1 MEKIYMTLDC
11 EFDEFGLVRE
21 LALILFDR
29 NKLIRVLEIF
39 ISQSGASDIKFKE
52 NQNNYHIN
60 NPQPMAGCIN
70 EFLKGCEQTYPLNE
84 IKFVGM
90 SLEHDLKSL
99 DKTINTP
106 TNLNKL
112 KQRTQLE
119 VCGRGTL
126 EIKADNFNITKAQIK
141 HLISNLASPL
151 HTRFYKFHTALY
163 DALVTGY
170 VYLKV
175 MGIPDAMELD
185 SRLKKCT
192 HTYYKNYHNDLY
204 DNLMQKKNNP
214 KKIMDSEPVKIPR
227 NFPEVRFRVQKNL
240 SNVFDIA
247 VREIFFFHLTKFKYE
262 PSIKRVNSL
271 KESIM
276 KEMYLLK
283 IEVAKYDTTPQITDP
298 YNPSLVQAAR
308 ALMENKITIEEF
320 VDFSIYMQQYNLPV
334 GMGTYYRVY
343 NEKKEV
349 YVRTLS
355 ENTAKKMLGKL
366 PYATIWQF
374 RNKSIPHC
382 NIEIL
387 PEPSNQ
393 LTATTSPAAANNNF
407 FDNEF

>member
-21 LALILFDR
+21 LAFILFDK
-29 NKLIRVLEIF
+29 NKIVRVLEIF
-39 ISQSGASDIKFKE
+39 ISKSGSIDIKFKE

-60 NPQPMAGCIN
+60 SPAPIAGCIN
-70 EFLKGCEQTYPLNE
+70 EFLKSCEQDYPLSE

-99 DKTINTP
+99 EKTIKTP
-106 TNLNKL
+106 TNLHKL

-175 MGIPDAMELD
+175 MGITDPMELD

-204 DNLMQKKNNP
+204 EGVLQKKNSP
-214 KKIMDSEPVKIPR
+214 KKSLSTEPVKIPK

-276 KEMYLLK
+276 KEMYLTK
-283 IEVAKYDTTPQITDP
+283 MEVAKYDTTPAITDP

-308 ALMENKITIEEF
+308 ALMEQKITIDEF
-320 VDFSIYMQQYNLPV
+320 VDFAIYMQQYNLPT
-334 GMGTYYRVY
+334 GIGTYYRVY

-349 YVRTLS
+349 YVRTLK
-355 ENTAKKMLGKL
+355 ENTAKKMLSKL

-374 RNKSIPHC
+374 RNKSVPLC
-382 NIEIL
+382 NIEVL
-387 PEPSNQ
+387 PDTVLVEPE
-393 LTATTSPAAANNNF
+393 
-407 FDNEF
+407 DMYYNE

>member
-21 LALILFDR
+21 LALILFEK
-29 NKLIRVLEIF
+29 NQILRVLEIF
-39 ISQSGASDIKFKE
+39 ISKSGDYDINFKE

-60 NPQPMAGCIN
+60 SPLHMATCIN
-70 EFLKGCEQTYPLNE
+70 DFLKCCAKDYPLNE

-99 DKTINTP
+99 DKTIKIQTD
-106 TNLNKL
+106 LNKL

-126 EIKADNFNITKAQIK
+126 EVKATNFNITKLQMRQ
-141 HLISNLASPL
+141 LITNLTSPL
-151 HTRFYKFHTALY
+151 HTKFYKFHTALY

-175 MGIPDAMELD
+175 TGITQSLELAP
-185 SRLKKCT
+185 RLTKCT
-192 HTYYKNYHNDLY
+192 HTYFKNYHNDLY
-204 DNLMQKKNNP
+204 EYIIEKKNNP
-214 KKIMDSEPVKIPR
+214 KKNINSSIVKIPK

-247 VREIFFFHLTKFKYE
+247 VREIFFFNLTKFKYE
-262 PSIKRVNSL
+262 PSIKRINAL
-271 KESIM
+271 KEMIM
-276 KEMYLLK
+276 KDMYLTK
-283 IEVAKYDTTPQITDP
+283 MEVAQYDTTPQITDP
-298 YNPSLVQAAR
+298 YNPSLIQAAR
-308 ALMENKITIEEF
+308 ALMEKKITTEEF
-320 VDFSIYMQQYNLPV
+320 IDFAIYMQQYNLPL
-334 GMGTYYRVY
+334 GMGTYYHVY

-355 ENTAKKMLGKL
+355 EESAKKMLSKL

-374 RNKSIPHC
+374 KNKTIPNC

-387 PEPSNQ
+387 SE
-393 LTATTSPAAANNNF
+393 
-407 FDNEF
+407 